1 MKKIEKPAEA
11 ATSSNADAAS
21 SSKRN
26 GGGIFFDWGN
36 AGNGSQSSQPVEASS
51 NAMDSEQEP
60 AEAESVFS
68 ISSEDVIDA
77 ADMDTEEEEMPACGK
92 KPASKAVKKK
102 PGMKKPAAGS
112 RKKPA
117 KGSHAWEVSPSFGL
131 VKATTASE
139 KVKG

>member
-1 MKKIEKPAEA
+1 
-11 ATSSNADAAS
+11 
-21 SSKRN
+21 
-26 GGGIFFDWGN
+26 
-36 AGNGSQSSQPVEASS
+36 
-51 NAMDSEQEP
+51 MDSEQEP

-68 ISSEDVIDA
+68 ISNEDVIDA

-102 PGMKKPAAGS
+102 PGMKKPATCS

-131 VKATTASE
+131 VRETTASE
-139 KVKG
+139 KAYLQAKSDSGTKPNCLVNIGIPKGENKPR